1 MKKILSLTAALLT
14 VCSFA
19 SAQIQDLASP
29 DGKLVVSFKLTD
41 TETPTYSVKYDGKDM
56 LMDSP
61 IGIML
66 DMGSKP
72 TLQGLP
78 QGREAG
84 NGDFTKN
91 LTLVSVKDNEAVA
104 DYSLDR
110 IKVAHVNHKYVQRV
124 ITLQNASR
132 QNIEF
137 EFRVSD
143 NDIAFRYNIPVGQQR
158 KSTRVLFENSG
169 FTFPDGTTTFLTD
182 QSDAMIGWQRSKPSY
197 EEGYTND
204 GPMSKKSGYGH
215 GYTFPGLF
223 HVGENGWV
231 LLCETGVS
239 SRYCGS
245 RLGDC
250 VNNTYKIE
258 FPMPD
263 ENNGNG
269 TVCPAVRLPGS
280 TPWRTITVGS
290 TLAPIVE
297 TTVMWDYVEPVYE
310 TTHKYK
316 YGRGTWSWI
325 VWQDASC
332 NWDDQI
338 KFIDLA
344 SAMNFEYILIDAGW
358 DQNIGYDRM
367 EQLIKYANSKNVDVF
382 LWYSSSGNWNDITQS
397 PINRMD
403 NSVVRKKEMAWLEKV
418 NCKGIKVDFW
428 GGDKQETMQLYE
440 EVLSDADDHGLMC
453 IFHGCTMPRGWER
466 MYPNYV
472 GSEAV
477 LASENLIFDQHFC
490 DVEAQNTA
498 LHPFLRNSVASM
510 EFGGCFMNR
519 HIRRGN
525 AGGNTRRT
533 TDCHELATTV
543 LFQNAIQNFALTP
556 ENLAGSGAEVK
567 DYNAPGAPAP
577 RICIDYL
584 KEVPTTWDETVFI
597 DGYPGKYIVLARRS
611 GDRWYIAG
619 NNATGGE
626 LRLDLDLPMLDKGD
640 EFTLFSDEL
649 KTREPVRSSMK
660 LKSKTFRI
668 TMADQGGF
676 VAIKET
682 R

>member
-477 LASENLIFDQHFC
+477 LASENMYFGQGAC
-490 DVEAQNTA
+490 NEEAFKAT
-498 LHPFLRNSVASM
+498 LHPFIRNTMGCM

-519 HIRRGN
+519 ILNKQNSGRGSKLMT
-525 AGGNTRRT
+525 GPIFQI
-533 TDCHELATTV
+533 ATEV
-543 LFQNAIQNFALTP
+543 VFQNPIQNIAICPNNLEDAP
-556 ENLAGSGAEVK
+556 E
-567 DYNAPGAPAP
+567 
-577 RICIDYL
+577 ICMDWL
-584 KEVPTTWDETVFI
+584 KTSPTQWEETRFI
-597 DGYPGKYIVLARRS
+597 DGYPGKYVILARK
-611 GDRWYIAG
+611 DVAG
-619 NNATGGE
+619 KWHVAGLNAT
-626 LRLDLDLPMLDKGD
+626 K
-640 EFTLFSDEL
+640 
-649 KTREPVRSSMK
+649 EP
-660 LKSKTFRI
+660 
-668 TMADQGGF
+668 
-676 VAIKET
+676 IKEKIELPFFEDGT
-682 R
+682 VQVYSDDASFENPTLSSVKYKGKKGYQIEIAPNGGVIIEQ

>member
-1 MKKILSLTAALLT
+1 MRKHLSLALVLLA
-14 VCSFA
+14 VCQLA

-41 TETPTYSVKYDGKDM
+41 TDNPTYSVKYEGKDM

-66 DMGSKP
+66 DMGAKP

-78 QGREAG
+78 QGRDAG
-84 NGDFTKN
+84 TGDFTKG
-91 LTLVSVKDNEAVA
+91 LTLVSVTDNAATV

-110 IKVAHVNHKYVQRV
+110 IKKAHVSHGYVQR
-124 ITLQNASR
+124 IIELQNASR
-132 QNIEF
+132 QKIEF

-143 NDIAFRYNIPVGQQR
+143 NDIAIRYNLRPGQQR
-158 KSTRVLFENSG
+158 NSTRVLFENTG

-182 QSDAMIGWQRSKPSY
+182 QSDAMIGWQRTKPSY

-204 GPMSKKSGYGH
+204 GPMDKKSGYGH

-223 HVGENGWV
+223 HVGDNGWV

-239 SRYCGS
+239 SRYCGC
-245 RLGDC
+245 RLSDC
-250 VNNTYKIE
+250 VDNTYRIE
-258 FPMPD
+258 FPMPE
-263 ENNGNG
+263 ENNGIG
-269 TVCPAVRLPGS
+269 TTCPAVRLPGS

-297 TTVMWDYVEPVYE
+297 TTVMWDYVEPVFE
-310 TTHKYK
+310 TEHQYK

-344 SAMNFEYILIDAGW
+344 SAMDFEYILIDAGW

-367 EQLIKYANSKNVDVF
+367 EELIKYANSKNVDVF

-428 GGDKQETMQLYE
+428 GGDKQETMQMYE

-477 LASENLIFDQHFC
+477 LASENMYFGQGAC
-490 DVEAQNTA
+490 DEEAFKAT
-498 LHPFLRNSVASM
+498 LHPFIRNTMGCM
-510 EFGGCFMNR
+510 EYGGCFMNR
-519 HIRRGN
+519 ILNRQN
-525 AGGNTRRT
+525 AGRGSKLKTGPIFQI
-533 TDCHELATTV
+533 ATQIV
-543 LFQNAIQNFALTP
+543 YQNPIQNIAICP
-556 ENLAGSGAEVK
+556 NNLE
-567 DYNAPGAPAP
+567 DAPK
-577 RICIDYL
+577 ICMDWL
-584 KEVPTTWDETVFI
+584 KTSPTQWEDTKFVA
-597 DGYPGKYIVLARRS
+597 GYPGKYVIIARKDI
-611 GDRWYIAG
+611 GGKWHVAG
-619 NNATGGE
+619 MNATNEVIKAKIDLSFMGDGE
-626 LRLDLDLPMLDKGD
+626 AALY
-640 EFTLFSDEL
+640 SDDASFENPSL
-649 KTREPVRSSMK
+649 STVK
-660 LKSKTFRI
+660 LKAKKGYLMEIVPSGAVILEK
-668 TMADQGGF
+668 
-676 VAIKET
+676 
-682 R
+682 

>member
-310 TTHKYK
+310 TTHEYK

-477 LASENLIFDQHFC
+477 LASENMYFGQGAC
-490 DVEAQNTA
+490 NEEAFKAT
-498 LHPFLRNSVASM
+498 LHPFIRNTMGCM

-519 HIRRGN
+519 ILNKQNSGRGSKLMT
-525 AGGNTRRT
+525 GPIFQI
-533 TDCHELATTV
+533 ATEV
-543 LFQNAIQNFALTP
+543 VFQNPIQNIAICPNNLEDAP
-556 ENLAGSGAEVK
+556 E
-567 DYNAPGAPAP
+567 
-577 RICIDYL
+577 ICMDWL
-584 KEVPTTWDETVFI
+584 KTSPTQWEETRFI
-597 DGYPGKYIVLARRS
+597 DGYPGKYVILARK
-611 GDRWYIAG
+611 DVAG
-619 NNATGGE
+619 KWHVAGLNAT
-626 LRLDLDLPMLDKGD
+626 K
-640 EFTLFSDEL
+640 
-649 KTREPVRSSMK
+649 EP
-660 LKSKTFRI
+660 
-668 TMADQGGF
+668 
-676 VAIKET
+676 IKEKIELPFFEDGT
-682 R
+682 VQVYSDDASFENPTLSSVKYKGKKGYQIEIAPNGGVIIEQ

>member
-1 MKKILSLTAALLT
+1 MKKLLSLTAALLT

-477 LASENLIFDQHFC
+477 LASENMYFGQGAC
-490 DVEAQNTA
+490 NEEAFKAT
-498 LHPFLRNSVASM
+498 LHPFIRNTMGCM

-519 HIRRGN
+519 ILNKQNSGRGSKLMT
-525 AGGNTRRT
+525 GPIFQI
-533 TDCHELATTV
+533 ATEV
-543 LFQNAIQNFALTP
+543 VFQNPIQNIAICPNNLEDAP
-556 ENLAGSGAEVK
+556 E
-567 DYNAPGAPAP
+567 
-577 RICIDYL
+577 ICMDWL
-584 KEVPTTWDETVFI
+584 KTSPTQWEETRFI
-597 DGYPGKYIVLARRS
+597 DGYPGKYVILARKDVT
-611 GDRWYIAG
+611 GKWHVAG
-619 NNATGGE
+619 LNAT
-626 LRLDLDLPMLDKGD
+626 K
-640 EFTLFSDEL
+640 
-649 KTREPVRSSMK
+649 EP
-660 LKSKTFRI
+660 
-668 TMADQGGF
+668 
-676 VAIKET
+676 IKEKIELPFFEDGT
-682 R
+682 VQVYSDDASFENPTLSSVKYKGKKGYQIEIAPNGGVIIEQ

>member
-1 MKKILSLTAALLT
+1 MKKTLILTAALLAVFT
-14 VCSFA
+14 
-19 SAQIQDLASP
+19 SAGAQDSAISDLKSP
-29 DGKLVVSFKLTD
+29 DGKLNVSFNLAG
-41 TETPTYSVKYDGKDM
+41 TENPTYSVTYNGKTM
-56 LMDSP
+56 LEDSP

-72 TLQGLP
+72 TLSGLP

-84 NGDFTKN
+84 MGDFTKN
-91 LTLVSVKDNEAVA
+91 LTLVSVNDTEAVTE
-104 DYSLDR
+104 YSLDR
-110 IKVAHVNHKYVQRV
+110 IKTSHVSHKYVQRV

-132 QNIEF
+132 QNIEI

-169 FTFPDGTTTFLTD
+169 FRFPEFTTTFITD
-182 QSDAMIGWQRSKPSY
+182 QSDAMIGWQRTKPSY

-204 GPMSKKSGYGH
+204 APISKRSGYGH

-245 RLGDC
+245 RLSDC
-250 VNNTYKIE
+250 VDNTYKIE

-263 ENNGNG
+263 ENNGIG

-290 TLAPIVE
+290 DLKPIVE

-358 DQNIGYDRM
+358 DQNIGYERM

-418 NCKGIKVDFW
+418 NCKGIKVEFW
-428 GGDKQETMQLYE
+428 GGDKQETMQMYE

-477 LASENLIFDQHFC
+477 LASENMYFGQGAC
-490 DVEAQNTA
+490 NEEAFKAT
-498 LHPFLRNSVASM
+498 LHPFVRNTMGCM

-519 HIRRGN
+519 ILNKQNSGRGSKLMT
-525 AGGNTRRT
+525 GPVFQI
-533 TDCHELATTV
+533 ATEV
-543 LFQNAIQNFALTP
+543 VFQNPIQNIAICP
-556 ENLAGSGAEVK
+556 NNLE
-567 DYNAPGAPAP
+567 DAPK
-577 RICIDYL
+577 ICMDWL
-584 KEVPTTWDETVFI
+584 KTSPTQWEETRFI
-597 DGYPGKYIVLARRS
+597 DGYPGKYVILARKDVK
-611 GDRWYIAG
+611 GKWHVAAL
-619 NNATGGE
+619 NATKE
-626 LRLDLDLPMLDKGD
+626 TIKEKIDLP
-640 EFTLFSDEL
+640 FFSDGTVQVYSDDASFENPTL
-649 KTREPVRSSMK
+649 SSVK
-660 LKSKTFRI
+660 YKGKKGYQIEIAPS
-668 TMADQGGF
+668 GG
-676 VAIKET
+676 VIIEQ
-682 R
+682 